1 MTAKDF
7 LNFRKP
13 HFWITLASIA
23 VLGFAGVVSVL
34 DKEEPAVPV
43 EVPAEEEVTVEMEDV
58 TEESEE
64 PEKTDSQ
71 IILERFSHMDWE
83 EVKKNAKAFG
93 EEGWEQ
99 GIVILAELPNAG
111 ITLYGYNDS
120 EYQYRGVA
128 VDHNDNVNY
137 FDWVYTSD
145 QHIQPEMYW
154 NASQG
159 QLQITLNLSKASE
172 INVEELHVLVEHD
185 TKTMEDFVFRSSD
198 YLMEI
203 EERMNGT
210 GVTVGSYVDI
220 KLGDTMMLQFTPVKM
235 VDGTEESMKLHQA
248 VIYLNPSKDGFVFE
262 LGDIDVEPEKRTAAI
277 EIEGT
282 EENYTEIQY
291 ISENGYTLWYPEN
304 MTAVTIYGHEG
315 FTNQTSSDNTSSE
328 VIIVPEGEME
338 LNDSYLKEAA
348 GNFKSSGEYKKVT
361 VSKVKTL
368 KAEDKNVKIR
378 MIEVVHDDTAD
389 RFYIVKGKD
398 QALLITASMMTEG
411 LEGWGERI
419 NAMIQ
424 TITFNE
430 TAEE

>member
-1 MTAKDF
+1 MAAKDF

-13 HFWITLASIA
+13 YFWAALASIA

-34 DKEEPAVPV
+34 DKEEPTVPV
-43 EVPAEEEVTVEMEDV
+43 EVPTEEVTVEVEEV
-58 TEESEE
+58 TEQPEE
-64 PEKTDSQ
+64 PEKTESQ
-71 IILERFSHMDWE
+71 IILERFRSMDWE

-99 GIVILAELPNAG
+99 GIVVLAEFPNAG

-137 FDWVYTSD
+137 FDWVYTSK

-154 NASQG
+154 DDSQG
-159 QLQITLNLSKASE
+159 QLQITLNLSEASE

-210 GVTVGSYVDI
+210 GAAVGSYVDI
-220 KLGDTMMLQFTPVKM
+220 KLGETMMLQFTPVKT
-235 VDGTEESMKLHQA
+235 VDGTEEAMKLHQA

-262 LGDIDVEPEKRTAAI
+262 LGDIGVEPEKRTASI
-277 EIEGT
+277 EIEGV
-282 EENYTEIQY
+282 EETYTEIQY

-304 MTAVTIYGHEG
+304 MTAVTIHGHEG
-315 FTNQTSSDNTSSE
+315 FTNQTSSDETSSE
-328 VIIVPEGEME
+328 VIIVPGGDME
-338 LNDSYLKEAA
+338 LDDSYLKEAA
-348 GNFKSSGEYKKVT
+348 ANFKSSGEYKKVT

-368 KAEDKNVKIR
+368 KTDDKNVKIR

-424 TITFNE
+424 TITFTE